1 MAKIQKHIFEMG
13 IIEDRKEHLPVD
25 QYDKERSKEREEMIQ
40 NAKAKNPLNWLYY
53 SIFAILIFILIVQ
66 VGKSVEY
73 YLEKPTY
80 TESHLVRQY
89 HADFPAMSICS
100 DSGGFKEEVLQV
112 LVVICVIK

>member
-1 MAKIQKHIFEMG
+1 M
-13 IIEDRKEHLPVD
+13 D
-25 QYDKERSKEREEMIQ
+25 QYDKQGSKEREEVIQ

-100 DSGGFKEEVLQV
+100 DSGGFKEEVLQKYGIISIDKYNR
-112 LVVICVIK
+112 LQ